1 MNELSIFRRDP
12 FFYGVDSVLPRF
24 MRELSRLDDTES
36 RAARFAPTFDVKETP
51 EAFEVYA
58 DLPGVKPDDVDV
70 QLNGNQLSIT
80 GKRLAESHQENER
93 FHQVERSYGSFSRV
107 FTLPDN
113 ASHDVNAA
121 LKEGVLRLTIPKKPE
136 AKPRQIAVNAG

>member
-24 MRELSRLDDTES
+24 MRELSRLDDSEA

-58 DLPGVKPDDVDV
+58 DVPGVKAGDVDV

-80 GKRLAESHQENER
+80 GKRIAESRKDDER

-113 ASHDVNAA
+113 ASHDVHAS

-136 AKPRQIAVNAG
+136 AKPRQIAVEAG

>member
-24 MRELSRLDDTES
+24 MRELSRLDDTEA
-36 RAARFAPTFDVKETP
+36 RAARFVPTFDVKETP

-58 DLPGVKPDDVDV
+58 DVPGVKASDVDV

-80 GKRLAESHQENER
+80 GKRVAENRKDDER

-113 ASHDVNAA
+113 ASHDVNAS

-136 AKPRQIAVNAG
+136 AKPRQIAVEAG